1 MPVLAAV
8 AVPHPPI
15 IIPEVGKGEEKRIQH
30 TINAY
35 QQAMKFLAHFKPDTV
50 VLTTPHTVMYSDYFH
65 ISPGKSAC
73 GSLAKFNAPNAK
85 VEVPYDD
92 KFVDELEKY
101 CTEHHIRAG
110 TLGERDPSLD
120 HASVVPLLFLEDY
133 LSDFELVRVGLSG
146 LSVADHYRLG
156 EAISKVADL
165 TGKRV
170 VMIASGDLSHKLT
183 EDGPYGFASEGPEFD
198 KELVSCFE
206 DADFL
211 RMMTIKPEICHSA
224 AECGHRSFVIMAG
237 AFDRRKVEAHV
248 LSYEG
253 PFGVGYAVATFKGE
267 EADSDRDYLVKY
279 EAIEDKERQE
289 RMAHEDEYVKLARLS
304 VETFVKTHQYAALP
318 NNLPKELMDK
328 KAGVFVSL
336 HEHGNLRGC
345 IGTTEPTQA
354 NVALEII
361 ANAVSACSRDPRFPP
376 VQPEELKYLVYK
388 VDVLEPAEEIPDVSM
403 LNPKVYGVI
412 VENGDR
418 RGLLL
423 PDLEGVD
430 TVEQQISI
438 AKQKAGISPSESV
451 KLYRF
456 KVQRHS

>member
-35 QQAMKFLAHFKPDTV
+35 RQAMEFLARFKPDTV

-65 ISPGKSAC
+65 ISPGKKAC
-73 GSLAKFNAPNAK
+73 GSLAKFNAPEAR
-85 VEVPYDD
+85 VEIPYDD

-101 CTEHHIRAG
+101 CEEHQIRAG
-110 TLGERDPSLD
+110 TLGERDPQLD
-120 HASVVPLLFLEDY
+120 HAAVVPLLFLKDY
-133 LSDFELVRVGLSG
+133 LSGFELVRVGLSG
-146 LSVADHYRLG
+146 LSIADHYRLG
-156 EAISKVADL
+156 EAISKVSDL
-165 TGKRV
+165 SGKRV

-183 EDGPYGFASEGPEFD
+183 EEGPYGFSSEGPAFD
-198 KELVSCFE
+198 KELTECLE

-211 RMMTIKPEICHSA
+211 RMMTIKPEVCQSA

-237 AFDRRKVEAHV
+237 AFDRRKVHAKL

-253 PFGVGYAVATFKGE
+253 PFGVGYAVATFKGGE
-267 EADSDRDYLVKY
+267 EDPERDFLEKY
-279 EAIEDKERQE
+279 EAIEDRLRQE
-289 RMAHEDEYVKLARLS
+289 REAKEDEYVKLARLS
-304 VETFVKTHQYAALP
+304 VETFVKTHQYAPLPKNLP
-318 NNLPKELMDK
+318 NELLEK
-328 KAGVFVSL
+328 KAGAFVSL
-336 HEHGNLRGC
+336 HEHGHLRGC
-345 IGTTEPTQA
+345 IGTTEPTQSCL
-354 NVALEII
+354 ALEII

-376 VQPEELKYLVYK
+376 VEPHELKYLVYK
-388 VDVLEPAEEIPDVSM
+388 VDVLEPAEAISDKT
-403 LNPKVYGVI
+403 LLDPKIYGVI

-423 PDLEGVD
+423 PDLEGID
-430 TVEQQISI
+430 SVEQQIDI
-438 AKQKAGISPSESV
+438 AKQKAGISPSEPV
-451 KLYRF
+451 KLFRF